1 MPSIETKLQWLMLNL
16 EKVQKLCI
24 NAMIKLS
31 IKKLH
36 GHYEL
41 RFRIHRRPN
50 KLQSHGLNKDD
61 LSTGN
66 VSFQHE
72 IHVSCQ
78 REL

>member
-1 MPSIETKLQWLMLNL
+1 ML
-16 EKVQKLCI
+16 
-24 NAMIKLS
+24 KLS

-36 GHYEL
+36 GYYGL
-41 RFRIHRRPN
+41 RLRIHRRPN
-50 KLQSHGLNKDD
+50 KLQTHGLNKDD
-61 LSTGN
+61 LSTRN